1 MEKITTVGIDLAK
14 QVMAVCAMD
23 AEGRMVMRKVLRR
36 EQLLRW
42 ASAQPSCVMAME
54 ACGGA
59 HYWARELTQ
68 QGHTVRIIAAEFVQA
83 FRKSGKNDANDAE
96 AICTAARQPN
106 MRFVAMKS
114 VEQQAAL
121 CVHRLRQGLVEER
134 TAVINRLRGLLTEF
148 GVVAPLSP
156 EKLRR
161 ELARCQDPDDL
172 RLPAT
177 VRQLVGDQVMALD
190 QLDARLASYAAMI
203 AAQAQQSEMA
213 QRLQTIAG
221 VGPTTAAAM
230 VATVSDANDF
240 RNGRQFA
247 AWLGLTPRQHST
259 GSKTRLGRITKRGDA
274 QQTRPHDLG
283 VTDQRRRV
291 RWTAVSTTHCVTKQ
305 HVQPYDCAKGQC
317 DNRSDRRLQTQTN
330 LTAAAKANERMWS
343 KRAVS
348 IVARASITAP
358 RSDIELQSVLR
369 YCSVNFAL

>member
-23 AEGRMVMRKVLRR
+23 AGGRMVMRKVLRR
-36 EQLLRW
+36 DRLLRW
-42 ASAQPSCVMAME
+42 TGALPSCVMAME

-96 AICTAARQPN
+96 AIATAARQPT

-121 CVHRLRQGLVEER
+121 CVHRLRQGVTEER

-177 VRQLVGDQVMALD
+177 VRQLVGDQVIALD
-190 QLDARLASYAAMI
+190 QLDARLASYAETI
-203 AAQAQQSEMA
+203 AAQAQQSEIA
-213 QRLQTIAG
+213 RRLQTIAG
-221 VGPTTAAAM
+221 VGPTTAAAI
-230 VATVSDANDF
+230 VATVGQPQEF

-247 AWLGLTPRQHST
+247 AWLGLVPKQHST
-259 GSKTRLGRITKRGDA
+259 GGKTRLGRITKRGDA
-274 QQTRPHDLG
+274 YLRTLLILGARSTLQSALRKPPEGRHRLQQWIVAVLG
-283 VTDQRRRV
+283 RIGYHKTLVAIANKHARIIWALLV
-291 RWTAVSTTHCVTKQ
+291 
-305 HVQPYDCAKGQC
+305 KGEAF
-317 DNRSDRRLQTQTN
+317 DVRRLAQH
-330 LTAAAKANERMWS
+330 
-343 KRAVS
+343 AV
-348 IVARASITAP
+348 
-358 RSDIELQSVLR
+358 
-369 YCSVNFAL
+369 

>member
-14 QVMAVCAMD
+14 QVMAVCGMD
-23 AEGRMVMRKVLRR
+23 AEGRVVVRKVLRR
-36 EQLLRW
+36 DQLLRW
-42 ASAQPSCVMAME
+42 AAATPSSVMAME

-68 QGHTVRIIAAEFVQA
+68 QRHTVGIIAAEFVQA

-96 AICTAARQPN
+96 AIATAARQST
-106 MRFVAMKS
+106 MRFVAVKS

-177 VRQLVGDQVMALD
+177 VRQLVGDQVIALD
-190 QLDARLASYAAMI
+190 QLDARLASYAEMI
-203 AAQAQQSEMA
+203 ATQARQSEVA

-230 VATVSDANDF
+230 VATVGDANDF

-259 GSKTRLGRITKRGDA
+259 GGKTRLGRITKRGDA
-274 QQTRPHDLG
+274 YLRTLLILGAKSALQAALRKPPEGRHRLQQWIVTLLG
-283 VTDQRRRV
+283 RIGYHKTLVAIANKHARIIWALLV
-291 RWTAVSTTHCVTKQ
+291 
-305 HVQPYDCAKGQC
+305 KGEGF
-317 DNRSDRRLQTQTN
+317 DVRRLAQHT
-330 LTAAAKANERMWS
+330 
-343 KRAVS
+343 V
-348 IVARASITAP
+348 
-358 RSDIELQSVLR
+358 
-369 YCSVNFAL
+369 